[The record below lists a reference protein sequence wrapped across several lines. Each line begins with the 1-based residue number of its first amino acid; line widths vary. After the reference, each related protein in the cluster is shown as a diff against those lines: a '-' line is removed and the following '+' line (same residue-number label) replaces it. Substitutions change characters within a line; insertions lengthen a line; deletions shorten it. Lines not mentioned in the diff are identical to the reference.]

1 MPAQGEKTTQKVDK
15 KHDLCYNKKYIYIYG
30 GKDMIKIIHYSVS
43 LDDDTN
49 ITSIELKFKHIQK
62 ENDYE
67 EYPLLT
73 AISVALCKSTL
84 LEDVGKAFKLAI
96 NPRRKDIANMTINL
110 KQSQLS
116 NVDIGNF
123 VAYFQEVLNQT
134 S

>member
-1 MPAQGEKTTQKVDK
+1 
-15 KHDLCYNKKYIYIYG
+15 
-30 GKDMIKIIHYSVS
+30 MIKIIHYSVN

>member
-1 MPAQGEKTTQKVDK
+1 
-15 KHDLCYNKKYIYIYG
+15 
-30 GKDMIKIIHYSVS
+30 MIKIIHYSVS

-62 ENDYE
+62 ENDYG

>member
-1 MPAQGEKTTQKVDK
+1 
-15 KHDLCYNKKYIYIYG
+15 
-30 GKDMIKIIHYSVS
+30 MIRIIHYSVS

-62 ENDYE
+62 EDNRE

-73 AISVALCKSTL
+73 SISMAFCKSTL
-84 LEDVGKAFKLAI
+84 LEDVGKAFKLST

-123 VAYFQEVLNQT
+123 VTYFQDVLSQ